1 MVSVFERLGLLAVD
15 SGGEPI
21 QGQSCVREQSE
32 LSKELTRHLR
42 ADPLHVETAQLVD
55 ELVREMAQQGKS
67 VSGAASTEL
76 FLARQIAFNETMV
89 FSNAVGGEI
98 GLLASAVPEY
108 SMFASSQQST
118 SNVQNVGQW
127 VKSAVSFVV
136 KGFQSVKQ
144 WFQTHAEGPATY
156 YKVSLYAPYMY
167 GLVQMVLIGLF
178 PVAALWALWPGH
190 WKALLNFGKLFL
202 SVKLWMVFWSILAA
216 FNQARYDL
224 VLGNDPAR
232 NGIGNQIEIF
242 PSICAMYL
250 LTPLLSYMIVSLATS
265 CGALA
270 LQGLIPGARSI
281 SGIQDLHKEAKEIQ
295 SDIKGVVDGAR
306 AGAQAAMG
314 GGPSALASGSGA
326 SDSSTPFR
334 TGSGENT
341 SAGEGS
347 TAGGQAAA
355 V

>member
-1 MVSVFERLGLLAVD
+1 MSEFLVSTPEVKGVARLV
-15 SGGEPI
+15 
-21 QGQSCVREQSE
+21 Q
-32 LSKELTRHLR
+32 
-42 ADPLHVETAQLVD
+42 DPLSYWLTTSDPADNAYLDELIRKRTAQG
-55 ELVREMAQQGKS
+55 GKD
-67 VSGAASTEL
+67 AL
-76 FLARQIAFNETMV
+76 
-89 FSNAVGGEI
+89 GGEI
-98 GLLASAVPEY
+98 GLLAAAVPEY
-108 SMFASSQQST
+108 SMVASSQQST

-224 VLGNDPAR
+224 VLGNNPAR

-250 LTPLLSYMIVSLATS
+250 LTPVLSYMIVSLATS

-270 LQGLIPGARSI
+270 LQGLIPKASTIG
-281 SGIQDLHKEAKEIQ
+281 GVQDLHKEAKEYQ
-295 SDIKGVVDGAR
+295 TDVKGVVDGAR
-306 AGAQAAMG
+306 AGAQATMG
-314 GGPSALASGSGA
+314 GSPGALAPAFGGSGSSSPFGSGSGE
-326 SDSSTPFR
+326 
-334 TGSGENT
+334 GG
-341 SAGEGS
+341 SAGEGPA
-347 TAGGQAAA
+347 AGGQAAA
-355 V
+355 L

>member
-1 MVSVFERLGLLAVD
+1 
-15 SGGEPI
+15 
-21 QGQSCVREQSE
+21 
-32 LSKELTRHLR
+32 
-42 ADPLHVETAQLVD
+42 
-55 ELVREMAQQGKS
+55 MAQQGKS
-67 VSGAASTEL
+67 VSAAASTES
-76 FLARQIAFNETMV
+76 FLARQIVFNETMV
-89 FSNAVGGEI
+89 FSNAIGGEI
-98 GLLASAVPEY
+98 GRLGAAVPEY
-108 SMFASSQQST
+108 SMVASSQQST

-136 KGFQSVKQ
+136 KGFQSVNQ

-216 FNQARYDL
+216 FNQARYGL

-250 LTPLLSYMIVSLATS
+250 LTPLLSYMIVSLAMS

-270 LQGLIPGARSI
+270 LQGVIPKSYTIGSV
-281 SGIQDLHKEAKEIQ
+281 QDLHKEAKEYQ
-295 SDIKGVVDGAR
+295 TDVKGVVDGAR

-314 GGPSALASGSGA
+314 GGPGALASAFGGSGQG
-326 SDSSTPFR
+326 SPFGSSP
-334 TGSGENT
+334 GSEADSGE
-341 SAGEGS
+341 A
-347 TAGGQAAA
+347 AGGQAAA
-355 V
+355 AI

>member
-1 MVSVFERLGLLAVD
+1 MAPAFERLSLEAVD

-21 QGQSCVREQSE
+21 QGQTCAREQSE
-32 LSKELTRHLR
+32 LARELGRHLR
-42 ADPLHVETAQLVD
+42 SDPLHVETTKLVD
-55 ELVREMAQQGKS
+55 DLVRELAEQGKS
-67 VSGAASTEL
+67 VSAAASTES
-76 FLARQIAFNETMV
+76 FLARQVAFNETMV
-89 FSNAVGGEI
+89 FSNAIGGEI
-98 GLLASAVPEY
+98 GLLAAAVPEY
-108 SMFASSQQST
+108 DMFASSQQST
-118 SNVQNVGQW
+118 SNVQNVGLW

-242 PSICAMYL
+242 PSIVAMYL

-270 LQGLIPGARSI
+270 FQGLIPKSSTIG
-281 SGIQDLHKEAKEIQ
+281 GVQDLHKEAKEYQ
-295 SDIKGVVDGAR
+295 TDVKGVVDGAR

-314 GGPSALASGSGA
+314 GGPGALASAFGGSGQG
-326 SDSSTPFR
+326 SPF
-334 TGSGENT
+334 GSG
-341 SAGEGS
+341 SGS
-347 TAGGQAAA
+347 GSEADGGAAAGGQAAA